1 MPDKWEMTNETIFE
15 RDHGA
20 VVMAALMGGMG
31 APHRPVLL
39 EEILK
44 FLAPER
50 GGLFVDCTVGLGGHS
65 EAILKS
71 SPDTRVIGMDLD
83 PAALAYSRQRLA
95 PFGDRFRAFQAN
107 FRAIA
112 DVLQQ
117 VDERDPTGVLVD
129 LGVSSLQFDSPERG
143 FSFRFDAPLDMR
155 MDPASDTTAADL
167 LQQLP
172 ESEIARIIFEYGE
185 ERHSRRIARRIVERR
200 EQGKPITTTIEL
212 ADLVRFAVGG
222 GRKRNQIHPATRT
235 FQALRI
241 AVNHELEKLGEFVET
256 AVDLLIADGRFVG
269 ISFHSLEDRILKR
282 ELKRLSGHC
291 ECPPRLPVCSCG
303 ARKVVE
309 VLTRRPVTPGL
320 SEIDDNPR
328 ARSAKLR
335 ACRKLENDHE
345 KVS

>member
-1 MPDKWEMTNETIFE
+1 
-15 RDHGA
+15 
-20 VVMAALMGGMG
+20 MAAPLGGRG

-39 EEILK
+39 EETLK

-83 PAALAYSRQRLA
+83 PAALAYARQRLA
-95 PFGDRFRAFQAN
+95 PFGDRFRVFQAN
-107 FRAIA
+107 FRAIGSI
-112 DVLQQ
+112 LQQ
-117 VDERDPTGVLVD
+117 AGERDPNGVLAD
-129 LGVSSLQFDSPERG
+129 LGVSSMQFDSPERG

-155 MDPASDTTAADL
+155 MDPGTGATAADL

-200 EQGKPITTTIEL
+200 EQGQPVTTTTEL
-212 ADLVRFAVGG
+212 ADLVRHAAGG
-222 GRKRNQIHPATRT
+222 HKRQQIHPATRT

-241 AVNHELEKLGEFVET
+241 AVNHELEGLGEFVESV
-256 AVDLLIADGRFVG
+256 VDLLIPDGRFAG

-282 ELKRLSGHC
+282 ELRRLSGYC

-309 VLTRRPVTPGL
+309 VLTRRPVTPGDQ
-320 SEIDDNPR
+320 EIEENPR

-335 ACRKLENDHE
+335 ACRKLDDETI
-345 KVS
+345 S